1 MSLFVDAAFSGTSA
15 ADLQRPGGSAGV
27 ASSADEAQSRQRR
40 LLLSDP
46 RICAAVAGLDA
57 VTLFSSAMAVWFF
70 YHLGKGSDFADW
82 RVYLTTSLVLSAV
95 FVVMALSGR
104 AYNFIG
110 ELRQPEAVAE
120 TLKCFMVTFAAYVTL
135 LFFFRYGAT
144 FSRATL
150 AGQFVV
156 CGSLL
161 ICARSLALRLL
172 QSHVRRGKLLTYRA
186 VLIGETD
193 AINRFRTGLA
203 AGKRGVEVVATFN
216 VAPDG
221 TEVENLARM
230 VFECRGLQPDRVVVL
245 LPDRARNLT
254 QMIVRGL
261 AKLPVSVLVA
271 PGLALPWGEKSRVVE
286 FAGTPMLRVVAK
298 PLSSADRVM
307 KRMFD
312 AVVAGSALVVLAV
325 PLLLLMAAIRIDS
338 PGPAMFRQR
347 RRGFNQQEFTLYK
360 FRTMSVAAPG
370 SVFQQTLR
378 ADPRITRLG
387 AMLRKYNLDELPQLV
402 NVLRGE
408 MSLVGPR
415 PHAVEHDDQ
424 YVTEIEAYA
433 NRNKMKPGITGLA
446 QINGCRGAT
455 ETTDQMADRVRLDV
469 AYVDSWSIVLDLKII
484 IMTVFSPHAYRN
496 AF

>member
-1 MSLFVDAAFSGTSA
+1 MSLYVDAAYSGASA
-15 ADLQRPGGSAGV
+15 TELQHTPELTGLAGSKGKARG
-27 ASSADEAQSRQRR
+27 RR
-40 LLLSDP
+40 RILLSDP
-46 RICAAVAGLDA
+46 KICVAVAGLDA
-57 VTLFSSAMAVWFF
+57 LTLFSSAMAVWFF

-82 RVYLTTSLVLSAV
+82 RVYLTTSLVLPAV
-95 FVVMALSGR
+95 FVAMALSGR

-110 ELRQPEAVAE
+110 ELRKPEAVAE
-120 TLKCFMVTFAAYVTL
+120 SLKCFMVTFAAYVTL

-156 CGSLL
+156 CGALL
-161 ICARSLALRLL
+161 VSVRALAFRFL
-172 QSHVRRGKLLTYRA
+172 QAQLRRGNLLTYRA
-186 VLIGETD
+186 ILIGEPA
-193 AINRFRTGLA
+193 AINRFRTSLA
-203 AGKRGVEVVATFN
+203 GGNRGVEVITTIAVAT
-216 VAPDG
+216 G
-221 TEVENLARM
+221 TDEADIEQIASQ
-230 VFECRGLQPDRVVVL
+230 CRSLQPDRIVVL
-245 LPDRARNLT
+245 LPDRARDLT
-254 QMIVRGL
+254 QKIVQGL

-271 PGLALPWGEKSRVVE
+271 PGLTLPWGEKSRVVE
-286 FAGTPMLRVVAK
+286 FGGTPMLRVVAK
-298 PLSSADRVM
+298 PLTSADRVM

-312 AVVAGSALVVLAV
+312 AGVSAVALVVLAV
-325 PLLLLMAAIRIDS
+325 PLLLLMAAIRVDS
-338 PGPAMFRQR
+338 PGPAIFRQR
-347 RRGFNQQEFTLYK
+347 RRGFNQQEFTVYK
-360 FRTMSVAAPG
+360 FRTMSAAAPG
-370 SVFQQTLR
+370 SAFRQTLR
-378 ADPRITRLG
+378 ADPRVTRLG
-387 AMLRKYNLDELPQLV
+387 AILRKYNLDELPQLV

-469 AYVDSWSIVLDLKII
+469 AYVDNWSIALDLKII
-484 IMTVFSPHAYRN
+484 IMTIFSPHAYRN